1 MSADCVLDDV
11 EHFIRR
17 FVAFPREAHITAV
30 TLWIAHAHAV
40 DAFESTPR
48 LAIISPEKGSGK
60 TRTLEIL
67 ELLVPNPEMTAN
79 MSTAVMFRTIEKL
92 RPTIMFDE
100 IDTIFG
106 PKASDDHEDLRGLIN
121 AGHRKGATVMRC
133 DGPKNEVKRFKV
145 FGPVVLA
152 GLGELP
158 DTIADRS
165 VIVRMKRRAPHEVIE
180 GFRRRKVKPEADVLR
195 ERLEVW
201 ALDWYEWFITYEPT
215 MPKTLTDRPA
225 DVWEALLSVADAAG
239 GEWPD
244 RARAAAIE
252 LQALKSDD
260 GGTIGVRLLADIR
273 HVWPQG
279 EDRVTTEDLLSRL
292 IGLEDSP
299 WGDLYGKPLESRRL
313 SRMLDQYEVKPKQLR
328 VGERNTKGYELAPL
342 MDAFSRYLQNRETR
356 ETGETDQASVTRDVS
371 DVSLVSLPGG
381 IERPKAKSAA
391 TAPCRKCHE
400 QAAPLFGPADRLLC
414 RTCWDAEATMT
425 VES

>member
-1 MSADCVLDDV
+1 MSAAVLDDV

-40 DAFESTPR
+40 QAFESTPR
-48 LAIISPEKGSGK
+48 LAIISAEKGSGK

-79 MSTAVMFRTIEKL
+79 MSTAVMFRTIDKL
-92 RPTIMFDE
+92 HPTVMFDE

-145 FGPVVLA
+145 FAAVVLA

-201 ALDWYEWFITYEPT
+201 ALEWYEWFITYEPS
-215 MPKTLTDRPA
+215 MPSTLTDRPA

-239 GEWPD
+239 GEWPE
-244 RARAAAIE
+244 RARHAAIE

-260 GGTIGVRLLADIR
+260 AGSVGVRLLADIR
-273 HVWPQG
+273 SVWVKG
-279 EDRVTTEDLLSRL
+279 EDKVTTEDLLSRL
-292 IGLEDSP
+292 VALDESP
-299 WGDLYGKPLESRRL
+299 WADFYGKPLDARGLARKL
-313 SRMLDQYEVKPKQLR
+313 APYEVSPKQVR
-328 VGERNTKGYELAPL
+328 VAAGTYKGYELPPL
-342 MDAFSRYLQNRETR
+342 MDAWSRYLRNSETT
-356 ETGETDQASVTRDVS
+356 ETKETPQVSGGAVVS
-371 DVSLVSLPGG
+371 DVSIVSLPGG
-381 IERPKAKSAA
+381 TESPKPNRAA
-391 TAPCRKCHE
+391 TSPCRKCHE

-414 RTCWDAEATMT
+414 RTCWDVEATMT

>member
-1 MSADCVLDDV
+1 MSACVLDDV

-30 TLWIAHAHAV
+30 TLWIAHAHAF

-48 LAIISPEKGSGK
+48 LAIISAEKGSGK

-67 ELLVPNPEMTAN
+67 DLLVPRPVMSAN
-79 MSTAVMFRTIEKL
+79 MSTAVMFRIIGKTH
-92 RPTIMFDE
+92 PTILFDE

-106 PKASDDHEDLRGLIN
+106 PKASSDHEDLRGLIN
-121 AGHRKGATVMRC
+121 SGHRPGVPVFRC
-133 DGPKNEVKRFKV
+133 DGPKNEVKEFEV
-145 FGPVVLA
+145 FAPVVLA

-180 GFRRRKVKPEADVLR
+180 GFRRRKVQPEADALKA
-195 ERLEVW
+195 RLESW
-201 ALDWYEWFITYEPT
+201 ALEWFGWFQSYEPS
-215 MPKTLTDRPA
+215 MPKSLTDRPA

-239 GEWPD
+239 GEWPE

-252 LQALKSDD
+252 LQSLKSDD
-260 GGTIGVRLLADIR
+260 SGTLGVRLLADIR
-273 HVWPQG
+273 MVWPHG
-279 EDRVTTEDLLSRL
+279 EDRVHTEDLLSRL
-292 IGLEDSP
+292 ISLEESP
-299 WGDLYGKPLESRRL
+299 WADLYGKPLDKAKLARL
-313 SRMLDQYEVKPKQLR
+313 LTPYEVTPKQLR
-328 VGERNTKGYELAPL
+328 IGDRNAKGYELHPL
-342 MDAFSRYLQNRETR
+342 ADAWSRYLRK
-356 ETGETDQASVTRDVS
+356 GETSETPETSPPTQAAIVSTVSGVSVS
-371 DVSLVSLPGG
+371 QG
-381 IERPKAKSAA
+381 IERPKPKSTA

-414 RTCWDAEATMT
+414 RTCWDVEATMT